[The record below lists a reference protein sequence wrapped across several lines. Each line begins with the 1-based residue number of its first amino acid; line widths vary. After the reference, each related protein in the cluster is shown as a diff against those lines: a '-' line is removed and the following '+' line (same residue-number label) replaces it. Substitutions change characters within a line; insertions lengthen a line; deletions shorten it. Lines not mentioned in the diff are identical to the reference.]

1 MTTHWG
7 IAGTGRMAASFAPDF
22 AHAADAELVAVGS
35 RRQES
40 ADAFA
45 AEHQIPRAHGS
56 YRALLEDPDVDAVYV
71 ATPHPQHQQLA
82 LAAIGAGKALLVEKT
97 FTATLAGA
105 EEVVAAARSAQ
116 VFCMEAI
123 WTRFQPAVV
132 RARELVA
139 AGAIGELRAVQADLG
154 AQRPYDP
161 SDRLFSPEL
170 GGGASLDLGVYV
182 VNVAQHFLGTPDTV
196 HVAGTTYP
204 NGVDATVS
212 YLLAFSDG
220 RSATLVASLESQSA
234 GRAVLMGTEGHIEL
248 EPRFHHPSSL
258 VLRRHDA
265 EPETM
270 ALPPTGRGYC
280 HEIDEVGRCLAEGRT
295 ESDVMSLDDTL
306 AVQSVLQTALDT
318 LGVPVSEDTT
328 PTV

>member
-1 MTTHWG
+1 MTTRWG

-22 AHAADAELVAVGS
+22 AQAADAELVAVGS

-45 AEHQIPRAHGS
+45 AEHGIRRAHGS
-56 YRALLEDPDVDAVYV
+56 YRALLEDPEVDAVYV
-71 ATPHPQHQQLA
+71 ATPHPQHHRLA
-82 LAAIGAGKALLVEKT
+82 LAAIGAGKALLVEKA

-105 EEVVAAARSAQ
+105 EEVVAAARSAG
-116 VFCMEAI
+116 VFCMEAM

-139 AGAIGELRAVQADLG
+139 EGAIGDLRAVQADLG

-170 GGGASLDLGVYV
+170 GGGATLDLGVYV
-182 VNVAQHFLGTPDTV
+182 VSVAQHLLGTPDRV
-196 HVAGTTYP
+196 QVVGTTYP

-212 YLLAFSDG
+212 YLLAYDDG
-220 RSATLVASLESQSA
+220 RAASLVASLESQTA
-234 GRAVLMGTEGHIEL
+234 GRAVLMGTGGSIEL

-258 VLRRHDA
+258 VLRRNGAD
-265 EPETM
+265 PETL

-280 HEIDEVGRCLAEGRT
+280 HEIDEVGRCLAQGRT
-295 ESDVMSLDDTL
+295 ESAVMGLDDTL

-328 PTV
+328 LTI